1 MSIRTTVALDEDV
14 LIRVKGVSR
23 ARGVSF
29 REALNELLRTAL
41 IENSTRSGEPF
52 RIEPTDMGYRPE
64 LNYDCTEALLEYG
77 EGPLPPMI
85 G

>member
-14 LIRVKGVSR
+14 LIRVKEVSR
-23 ARGVSF
+23 TRGVSF

-41 IENSTRSGEPF
+41 IEKPVRSTEAF
-52 RIEPTDMGYRPE
+52 RVKPTNMGYRPE

-77 EGPLPPMI
+77 EGPFHR
-85 G
+85 